1 MRCIFASV
9 LQLACLHKY
18 SIPVLAC
25 AVTSEPVGGKPV
37 PQYSVLGVSKK
48 LYGDTCMT
56 GVTTCCQGIFAVPKL
71 QQAVIACCS
80 HKIAEHL
87 RLMQDINPQLVA
99 RLSQRLFFVVNKIDL
114 TQTSEGL
121 DTDEIKHY
129 VANLVTSQLA
139 TEGFQL
145 SPDQVGPFHS
155 HSSLLCTLHDLCRPS
170 SAFLLSLHLTAC

>member
-1 MRCIFASV
+1 
-9 LQLACLHKY
+9 
-18 SIPVLAC
+18 
-25 AVTSEPVGGKPV
+25 
-37 PQYSVLGVSKK
+37 
-48 LYGDTCMT
+48 MT
-56 GVTTCCQGIFAVPKL
+56 GVTTCCQGIFAVPNL
-71 QQAVIACCS
+71 LQAVIACCS
-80 HKIAEHL
+80 HKTAEHL

-145 SPDQVGPFHS
+145 SPDQVGPFYGH
-155 HSSLLCTLHDLCRPS
+155 S
-170 SAFLLSLHLTAC
+170 SAFCTSA